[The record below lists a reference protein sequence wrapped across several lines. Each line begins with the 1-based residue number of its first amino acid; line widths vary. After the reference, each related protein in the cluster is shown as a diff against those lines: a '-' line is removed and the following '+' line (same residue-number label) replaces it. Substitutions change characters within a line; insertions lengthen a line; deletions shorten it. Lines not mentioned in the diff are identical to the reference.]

1 MNYVTFTQVLAMS
14 TRRTEHNK
22 NIVKDLSNDPDGDT
36 RINFGEDDE
45 TMVSSSEGM
54 PGQGYKFESASI
66 MRNREKH
73 LRYRT
78 RVFAAEYVMPF
89 LYLSLFFISFFFFA
103 YLFYLEFT
111 VEFIIHIPH
120 ADAPVHILASIQC
133 SICFSWNEMKCIHLH

>member
-1 MNYVTFTQVLAMS
+1 MNCLTFTQVLAMS
-14 TRRTEHNK
+14 TRRTEHNR
-22 NIVKDLSNDPDGDT
+22 NIVKDPSNDPDGDT

-89 LYLSLFFISFFFFA
+89 LYISFLFYFLFLRLSYLFF
-103 YLFYLEFT
+103 LEFT
-111 VEFIIHIPH
+111 FEFIIHIPH
-120 ADAPVHILASIQC
+120 TGACAYSSFYTMYYL
-133 SICFSWNEMKCIHLH
+133 FFFE

>member
-1 MNYVTFTQVLAMS
+1 MNCLTFTQVLAMS

-22 NIVKDLSNDPDGDT
+22 NIVKDPSNDPDGDT

-89 LYLSLFFISFFFFA
+89 LYISFLFYFLFLRLSFFFFWSLHLNSL
-103 YLFYLEFT
+103 YTFHT
-111 VEFIIHIPH
+111 Q
-120 ADAPVHILASIQC
+120 APVHILVSIQC
-133 SICFSWNEMKCIHLH
+133 TICFSLNEIKCIHPL

>member
-1 MNYVTFTQVLAMS
+1 MS

-89 LYLSLFFISFFFFA
+89 LYISFLFYFLFLCLSYLFFWSLHLNSLYTFHTQRC
-103 YLFYLEFT
+103 L
-111 VEFIIHIPH
+111 
-120 ADAPVHILASIQC
+120 
-133 SICFSWNEMKCIHLH
+133 CIF

>member
-89 LYLSLFFISFFFFA
+89 LYLSLFFISFFFFSLI
-103 YLFYLEFT
+103 Y
-111 VEFIIHIPH
+111 FIWSLQLNSLYTFHMQTH
-120 ADAPVHILASIQC
+120 L
-133 SICFSWNEMKCIHLH
+133 CIF

>member
-1 MNYVTFTQVLAMS
+1 MNCLTFTQVLAMS

-22 NIVKDLSNDPDGDT
+22 NIVKDPSNDPDGDT

-66 MRNREKH
+66 MPNREKH

-89 LYLSLFFISFFFFA
+89 LYISFLFLFLCLS
-103 YLFYLEFT
+103 YLFCLEFT
-111 VEFIIHIPH
+111 FEFIIHIPH
-120 ADAPVHILASIQC
+120 TGAPVHILVSVQFT
-133 SICFSWNEMKCIHLH
+133 ICFS